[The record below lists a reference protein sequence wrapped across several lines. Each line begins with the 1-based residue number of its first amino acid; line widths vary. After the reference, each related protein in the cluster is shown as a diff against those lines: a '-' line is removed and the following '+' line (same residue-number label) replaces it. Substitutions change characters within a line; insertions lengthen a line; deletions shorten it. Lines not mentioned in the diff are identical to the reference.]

1 MAARLL
7 TSLIAGFYLTKYSN
21 GLDKQNDIILTI
33 PQAQELWDN
42 RDILGNSTT
51 WNHPL
56 DSGTC
61 EYDGYIAVIL
71 LLFMYISTKHSC
83 NRQK

>member
-7 TSLIAGFYLTKYSN
+7 TLLLVGLITRYSH
-21 GLDKQNDIILTI
+21 GLDRQNEIILTI
-33 PQAQELWDN
+33 PQAQELWNN

-61 EYDGYIAVIL
+61 KYYMNKKV
-71 LLFMYISTKHSC
+71 
-83 NRQK
+83 